1 MVICTCTIPGK
12 ILIDFVAAL
21 FLFDG
26 FHSGEFSLVKL
37 IFELNKRNRSS
48 EICLEI
54 FHLMTKITAQLGTF
68 VFVTVTG
75 RSLHLSYCVVVTIA
89 GMSLGLKVG
98 GPSGPMKANLR

>member
-37 IFELNKRNRSS
+37 IFELNNRNRSS

-54 FHLMTKITAQLGTF
+54 FYLMTKVTAQLGTF
-68 VFVTVTG
+68 VC
-75 RSLHLSYCVVVTIA
+75 L
-89 GMSLGLKVG
+89 
-98 GPSGPMKANLR
+98 